1 MLSPEWEVMV
11 DSRRRITVV
20 MMNVDDGV
28 RPVTTEW

>member
-1 MLSPEWEVMV
+1 MRSPEWEVMV

-20 MMNVDDGV
+20 MMNVDEVV

>member
-20 MMNVDDGV
+20 MMNVDDVV

>member
-20 MMNVDDGV
+20 MMNVDEVV